1 MIRRWVCWLLA
12 LLGALVLRV
21 AYTGW
26 LAGFVLAGVLCLPAL
41 GLLASLPAIL
51 AAKEELTPGSGPPG
65 RPRGLAGHRP
75 QRPGPAPGQDKGD
88 GQDRQ

>member
-51 AAKEELTPGSGPPG
+51 AAKVELTPGPA
-65 RPRGLAGHRP
+65 RVPRGG
-75 QRPGPAPGQDKGD
+75 PGVWRVTGRSALGLPL